1 MIAKTPE
8 ELAKLADAER
18 IKDAGNYLRGTLVE
32 SLQDPLTGA
41 LAEDDAQLSKYH
53 GIYQQDDRD
62 LRDERRRQK
71 LEPRYQFMVRI
82 RVPGGVC
89 TPMQW
94 LDVDRIANTWCNRT
108 IRLTS
113 RQTFQLHGVAKR
125 NLKSTIAEINAALL
139 DTIAACGDV
148 NRNVM
153 CHSNPYQ
160 SRLHAEVYEYARR
173 ISEHLLP
180 RATAYHEIWLDK
192 AELSG
197 LPAQTKPG
205 YEELLSSSRKDE
217 EPIYGKYYL
226 PRKFKIALAVPP
238 SNDVDIF
245 ANDLGFI
252 AIAEDNHLLGFNV
265 TAGGGLSL
273 THGETSTYPRLAD
286 VIGYCLKNKALQVAE
301 EIVKIQRD
309 NGDRI
314 NRKHARFKYT
324 LEDRGV
330 EWLKFEL
337 NRRLGWNMEP
347 ARPFIFEHS
356 GDRYGWVE
364 GANDTWHRTL
374 FIPNGRI
381 ADTDDHPM
389 MTGLREIAKVHDGD
403 FRITANQN
411 LLIGQVSSER
421 KPAIDA
427 LLEQYRFTDTGQTA
441 LRLNSMACVAFPT
454 CGLAMAESERYFPS
468 LLDKLDL
475 IIKQAGLQRD
485 PILIR
490 MTGCP
495 NGCARSVLAEI
506 GFIGKA
512 PGKYNLY
519 LGGGFYGQRLNKL
532 YRENINEEQIVA
544 ELTPILHRYGR
555 EREPGERFGDF
566 VIRAGYVKEVS
577 AGKDFHL

>member
-1 MIAKTPE
+1 MTYITPE
-8 ELAKLADAER
+8 ELAKRAEVER
-18 IKDAGNYLRGTLVE
+18 IKDASNYLRGTMVK
-32 SLQDPLTGA
+32 SLKDPLTGA
-41 LAEDDAQLSKYH
+41 LAEDDTQLSKYH

-71 LEPRYQFMVRI
+71 LEPRYQFMVRV
-82 RVPGGVC
+82 RLPGGVC
-89 TPMQW
+89 TPTQW
-94 LDVDRIANTWCNRT
+94 LEVDRIANTWCNHT

-113 RQTFQLHGVAKR
+113 RQAYQLHGIVKR
-125 NLKSTIAEINAALL
+125 NLKKTVAEINAALL

-153 CHSNPYQ
+153 CNPNPHQ

-173 ISEHLLP
+173 ISEQLLP
-180 RATAYHEIWLDK
+180 RTTAYHEIWLD
-192 AELSG
+192 
-197 LPAQTKPG
+197 
-205 YEELLSSSRKDE
+205 EELLSSSRQDE
-217 EPIYGKYYL
+217 EPIYGKHYL
-226 PRKFKIALAVPP
+226 PRKFKIAVAVPP
-238 SNDVDIF
+238 SNDVDLF

-252 AIAEDNHLLGFNV
+252 AIAEDNHLLGFNITV
-265 TAGGGLSL
+265 GGGLSM
-273 THGETSTYPRLAD
+273 THGDTETYPRLAD
-286 VIGYCLKNKALQVAE
+286 VIGYCPKNKTLQVAE

-309 NGDRI
+309 KGDRV

-324 LEDRGV
+324 IEDRGV
-330 EWLKFEL
+330 EWFKFEL
-337 NRRLGWNMEP
+337 NRRLGWNIEP
-347 ARPFIFEHS
+347 PRAFAFEHS

-364 GANDTWHRTL
+364 SANDTWHYTL
-374 FIPNGRI
+374 FIQNGRI
-381 ADTDDHPM
+381 LDSEDYPM

-403 FRITANQN
+403 FRLTANQN
-411 LLIGQVSSER
+411 LIIGQVGSKR

-427 LLEQYRFTDTGQTA
+427 LLKKYRLANSYPQTG

-468 LLDKLDL
+468 LLDKLDV
-475 IIKQAGLQRD
+475 IVKQAGLEHD

-532 YRENINEEQIVA
+532 YRENIGEEQILS
-544 ELTPILHRYGR
+544 ELTPIIQHYAR
-555 EREPGERFGDF
+555 ERKPGECFGDF
-566 VIRAGYVKEVS
+566 VIKAGYVKEVL
-577 AGKDFHL
+577 AGKDFHSATR

>member
-1 MIAKTPE
+1 MTELTPE
-8 ELAKLADAER
+8 ELAKRAEVER
-18 IKDAGNYLRGTLVE
+18 IKDASNYLRGTLVK

-41 LAEDDAQLSKYH
+41 LSEDDSQLSKYH

-71 LEPRYQFMVRI
+71 LEPLYQFMVRI
-82 RVPGGVC
+82 RLPGGVC
-89 TPMQW
+89 TPTQW
-94 LDVDRIANTWCNRT
+94 LELDRIANTWCNRS

-113 RQTFQLHGVAKR
+113 RQTFQLHGVVKR
-125 NLKSTIAEINAALL
+125 NLKKTIAEINAALL

-153 CHSNPYQ
+153 CNPNPYQ
-160 SRLHAEVYEYARR
+160 SRLHAQVYEYARR

-180 RATAYHEIWLDK
+180 RTTAYHEIWLD
-192 AELSG
+192 
-197 LPAQTKPG
+197 
-205 YEELLSSSRKDE
+205 EELLSSSRQDE
-217 EPIYGKYYL
+217 EPIYGKHYL

-238 SNDVDIF
+238 SNDVDLF

-252 AIAEDNHLLGFNV
+252 AIAEDDHLLGFNV
-265 TAGGGLSL
+265 TVGGGLSM

-286 VIGYCLKNKALQVAE
+286 VIGYCPKNKALQVAE

-309 NGDRI
+309 FGDRT

-324 LEDRGV
+324 IEDRGV
-330 EWLKFEL
+330 DWLKFEL
-337 NRRLGWNMEP
+337 NRRLGWDIEQ
-347 ARPFIFEHS
+347 ARPFVFEHS

-364 GANDTWHRTL
+364 GANDTWHYTL

-381 ADTDDHPM
+381 LDTPDDLP
-389 MTGLREIAKVHDGD
+389 MTGLREIANVHDGD
-403 FRITANQN
+403 FRLTANQN
-411 LLIGQVSSER
+411 LLIGQVSSKR
-421 KPAIDA
+421 KPVIDE
-427 LLEQYRFTDTGQTA
+427 LLKKYRLDNYRQTG

-454 CGLAMAESERYFPS
+454 CGLAMAESERYLPS

-475 IIKQAGLQRD
+475 IIKEAGIEHD
-485 PILIR
+485 PILVR

-519 LGGGFYGQRLNKL
+519 LGGGFHGQRLNKL
-532 YRENINEEQIVA
+532 YRENINEDRILA
-544 ELTPILHRYGR
+544 ELTPIIQRYAR

-566 VIRAGYVKEVS
+566 AIRAGYVEAVL
-577 AGKDFHL
+577 AGKDFHS

>member
-1 MIAKTPE
+1 MAYVTPE
-8 ELAKLADAER
+8 ELEEELNKRVEVER
-18 IKDAGNYLRGTLVE
+18 IKDASNYLRGTLVK

-41 LAEDDAQLSKYH
+41 LAEDDTQLSKYH

-71 LEPRYQFMVRI
+71 LEPHYQFLVRI

-94 LDVDRIANTWCNRT
+94 LEVDRIANTYCNPA
-108 IRLTS
+108 IRLTT
-113 RQTFQLHGVAKR
+113 RQAYQLHGIVKR
-125 NLKSTIAEINAALL
+125 DLKRTIAEINAALL

-153 CHSNPYQ
+153 CNPNPYQ
-160 SRLHAEVYEYARR
+160 SRLHGEVYEYARR
-173 ISEHLLP
+173 LSEHLTP
-180 RATAYHEIWLDK
+180 RTTAYHEIWLD
-192 AELSG
+192 
-197 LPAQTKPG
+197 
-205 YEELLSSSRKDE
+205 EELLSSSRQDE
-217 EPIYGKYYL
+217 EPIYGKHYL
-226 PRKFKIALAVPP
+226 PRKFKIALAIPP
-238 SNDVDIF
+238 SNDVDLF
-245 ANDLGFI
+245 TNDLGFI
-252 AIAEDNHLLGFNV
+252 AIAEDDHLLGFNV
-265 TAGGGLSL
+265 SVGGGLSM

-286 VIGYCLKNKALQVAE
+286 VIGYCPKHKALQVAE

-309 NGDRI
+309 FGDRT

-324 LEDRGV
+324 IEDRGLD
-330 EWLKFEL
+330 WLKFEL
-337 NRRLGWNMEP
+337 NRRLGWAIEP
-347 ARPFIFEHS
+347 PKPFVFEHS

-364 GANDTWHRTL
+364 GANDAWHHTL

-381 ADTDDHPM
+381 LDTEDCLM

-403 FRITANQN
+403 FRLTANQN
-411 LLIGQVSSER
+411 LIIGQVSSKR
-421 KPAIDA
+421 KPVIDA
-427 LLEQYRFTDTGQTA
+427 LLEKYRLADSHHQTG

-468 LLDKLDL
+468 LLDKLDV
-475 IIKQAGLQRD
+475 IIRQAGLEHD

-495 NGCARSVLAEI
+495 NGCARSSLAEI

-519 LGGGFYGQRLNKL
+519 LGAGFYGQRLNKL
-532 YRENINEEQIVA
+532 YRENINEEQILA
-544 ELTPILHRYGR
+544 ELTPIIQRYAQ
-555 EREPGERFGDF
+555 EREPAERFGDF
-566 VIRAGYVKEVS
+566 VIKAGYVKAVL
-577 AGKDFHL
+577 AGKDFHS

>member
-1 MIAKTPE
+1 MAYVTPE
-8 ELAKLADAER
+8 ELEEELNKRVEVER
-18 IKDAGNYLRGTLVE
+18 IKDASNYLRGTLVK

-41 LAEDDAQLSKYH
+41 LAEDDTQLSKYH

-71 LEPRYQFMVRI
+71 LEPHYQFLVRI

-89 TPMQW
+89 TAMQW
-94 LDVDRIANTWCNRT
+94 LEVDRIANTYCNPA
-108 IRLTS
+108 IRLTT
-113 RQTFQLHGVAKR
+113 RQAYQLHGIVKR
-125 NLKSTIAEINAALL
+125 DLKRTIAEINAALL

-153 CHSNPYQ
+153 CNPNPYQ
-160 SRLHAEVYEYARR
+160 SRLHGEVYEYARR
-173 ISEHLLP
+173 LSEHLTP
-180 RATAYHEIWLDK
+180 RTTAYHEIWLD
-192 AELSG
+192 
-197 LPAQTKPG
+197 
-205 YEELLSSSRKDE
+205 EELLSSSRQDE
-217 EPIYGKYYL
+217 EPIYGKHYL
-226 PRKFKIALAVPP
+226 PRKFKIALAIPP
-238 SNDVDIF
+238 SNDVDLF

-252 AIAEDNHLLGFNV
+252 AITEDDHLLGFNV
-265 TAGGGLSL
+265 SVGGGLSM

-286 VIGYCLKNKALQVAE
+286 VIGYCPKHKTLQVAE

-309 NGDRI
+309 FGDRT

-324 LEDRGV
+324 IEDRGLD
-330 EWLKFEL
+330 WLKFEL
-337 NRRLGWNMEP
+337 NRRLGWAMEP
-347 ARPFIFEHS
+347 PKPFVFEHS

-364 GANDTWHRTL
+364 GANDAWHHTL

-381 ADTDDHPM
+381 LDTEDYPM

-403 FRITANQN
+403 FRLTANQN
-411 LLIGQVSSER
+411 LIIGQVSSKR
-421 KPAIDA
+421 KPVIDA
-427 LLEQYRFTDTGQTA
+427 LLEKYRLADTHDQTG

-454 CGLAMAESERYFPS
+454 CGLAMAESERYLPS
-468 LLDKLDL
+468 LLDKLDV
-475 IIKQAGLQRD
+475 IIKQAGLEYD

-495 NGCARSVLAEI
+495 NGCARSSLAEI

-519 LGGGFYGQRLNKL
+519 LGAGFYGQRLNKL
-532 YRENINEEQIVA
+532 YRENINEEQILA
-544 ELTPILHRYGR
+544 ELTPIIQRYAQ

-566 VIRAGYVKEVS
+566 VIKAGYVKAVL
-577 AGKDFHL
+577 AGKDFHW

>member
-1 MIAKTPE
+1 MAYVTPE
-8 ELAKLADAER
+8 ELEEELNKRVDVER
-18 IKDAGNYLRGTLVE
+18 IKDASNYLRGTLVK

-41 LAEDDAQLSKYH
+41 LAEDDTQLSKYH

-71 LEPRYQFMVRI
+71 LEPHYQFLVRI

-89 TPMQW
+89 TAMQW
-94 LDVDRIANTWCNRT
+94 LEVDRIANTYCNPA
-108 IRLTS
+108 IRLTT
-113 RQTFQLHGVAKR
+113 RQAYQLHGIVKR
-125 NLKSTIAEINAALL
+125 DLKRTIAEINAALL

-153 CHSNPYQ
+153 CNPNPYQ
-160 SRLHAEVYEYARR
+160 SRLHGEVYEYARR
-173 ISEHLLP
+173 LSEHLTP
-180 RATAYHEIWLDK
+180 RTTAYHEIWLD
-192 AELSG
+192 
-197 LPAQTKPG
+197 
-205 YEELLSSSRKDE
+205 EELLSSSRQDE
-217 EPIYGKYYL
+217 EPIYGKHYL
-226 PRKFKIALAVPP
+226 PRKFKIALAIPP
-238 SNDVDIF
+238 SNDVDLF

-252 AIAEDNHLLGFNV
+252 AITEDDHLLGFNV
-265 TAGGGLSL
+265 SVGGGLSM

-286 VIGYCLKNKALQVAE
+286 VIGYCPKHKTLQVAE

-309 NGDRI
+309 FGDRT

-324 LEDRGV
+324 IEDRGLD
-330 EWLKFEL
+330 WLKFEL
-337 NRRLGWNMEP
+337 NRRLGWAMEP
-347 ARPFIFEHS
+347 PKPFVFEHS

-364 GANDTWHRTL
+364 GANDAWHHTL

-381 ADTDDHPM
+381 LDTEDCPM

-403 FRITANQN
+403 FRLTANQN
-411 LLIGQVSSER
+411 LIIGQVSSKR
-421 KPAIDA
+421 KPVIDA
-427 LLEQYRFTDTGQTA
+427 LLEKYRLADSHDQTG

-468 LLDKLDL
+468 LVDKLDV
-475 IIKQAGLQRD
+475 IIKQAGLEHD

-495 NGCARSVLAEI
+495 NGCARSSLAEI

-519 LGGGFYGQRLNKL
+519 LGAGFYGQRLNKL
-532 YRENINEEQIVA
+532 YRENINEEQILA
-544 ELTPILHRYGR
+544 ELTPIIQRYAQ

-566 VIRAGYVKEVS
+566 VIKAGYVKAVL
-577 AGKDFHL
+577 AGKDFHC

>member
-1 MIAKTPE
+1 MTDITPE
-8 ELAKLADAER
+8 QLAKQSEVER
-18 IKDAGNYLRGTLVE
+18 IKDASNYLRGTLVK

-41 LAEDDAQLSKYH
+41 LSEDDTQLCKYH

-82 RVPGGVC
+82 RLPGGIC
-89 TPMQW
+89 TPTQW
-94 LDVDRIANTWCNRT
+94 LEVDRIANTWCNNT

-113 RQTFQLHGVAKR
+113 RQTFQLHGIVKR
-125 NLKSTIAEINAALL
+125 NLKKTIAEINAALL

-153 CHSNPYQ
+153 CNPNPQQ
-160 SRLHAEVYEYARR
+160 SRLHEEVYEYARR

-180 RATAYHEIWLDK
+180 RTTAYHEIWLD
-192 AELSG
+192 
-197 LPAQTKPG
+197 
-205 YEELLSSSRKDE
+205 EELLSSSRQDE
-217 EPIYGKYYL
+217 EPIYGKRYL
-226 PRKFKIALAVPP
+226 PRKFKIAVAIPP
-238 SNDVDIF
+238 SNDVDLF

-265 TAGGGLSL
+265 TAGGGLSM

-286 VIGYCLKNKALQVAE
+286 VIGYCPKSKTLQVAE
-301 EIVKIQRD
+301 EIVTIQHD
-309 NGDRI
+309 FGDRTQ
-314 NRKHARFKYT
+314 RKHARFKYT
-324 LEDRGV
+324 IEDRGID
-330 EWLKFEL
+330 WLMFEL
-337 NRRLGWNMEP
+337 NRRLGWNLEP
-347 ARPFIFEHS
+347 PRPYIFEHS

-364 GANDTWHRTL
+364 GANDTWHYTL
-374 FIPNGRI
+374 FIQNGRI
-381 ADTDDHPM
+381 LDTEIYPM

-403 FRITANQN
+403 FRLTANQN
-411 LLIGQVSSER
+411 LMIGQVSSKR
-421 KPAIDA
+421 KPVINA
-427 LLEQYRFTDTGQTA
+427 LLEKYRLAKGHQTA

-468 LLDKLDL
+468 LLDKLDK
-475 IIKQAGLQRD
+475 IVKQAGLGND

-495 NGCARSVLAEI
+495 NGCARSVLGEI

-519 LGGGFYGQRLNKL
+519 LGAGFYGQRLNKL
-532 YRENINEEQIVA
+532 YRENINEEQILA
-544 ELTPILHRYGR
+544 ELTPILQRYAR
-555 EREPGERFGDF
+555 EREPGQRFGDF
-566 VIRAGYVKEVS
+566 VIKAGYVREVL
-577 AGKDFHL
+577 AGRDFHL

>member
-1 MIAKTPE
+1 MTELTPE
-8 ELAKLADAER
+8 ELAKRAEVER
-18 IKDAGNYLRGTLVE
+18 IKDASNYLRGTLVK

-41 LAEDDAQLSKYH
+41 LAEDDTQLSKYH

-71 LEPRYQFMVRI
+71 LEPHYQFLVRI

-89 TPMQW
+89 TATQW
-94 LDVDRIANTWCNRT
+94 LEVDRIANTWCNNT

-113 RQTFQLHGVAKR
+113 RQAFQLHGIVKR
-125 NLKSTIAEINAALL
+125 DLKKTIAEINAALL

-153 CHSNPYQ
+153 CNPNPHQ

-173 ISEHLLP
+173 INEHLTP
-180 RATAYHEIWLDK
+180 RTTAYHEIWLD
-192 AELSG
+192 
-197 LPAQTKPG
+197 
-205 YEELLSSSRKDE
+205 EELLSSTRQDE
-217 EPIYGKYYL
+217 EPIYGKHYL
-226 PRKFKIALAVPP
+226 PRKFKIAIAIPP
-238 SNDVDIF
+238 SNDVDLF

-252 AIAEDNHLLGFNV
+252 AIAEDDHLLGFNV
-265 TAGGGLSL
+265 TVGGGLSM
-273 THGETSTYPRLAD
+273 THGDTSTYPRLAD
-286 VIGYCLKNKALQVAE
+286 VIGYCPKNKTLQVAE

-309 NGDRI
+309 FGDRTQ
-314 NRKHARFKYT
+314 RKHARFKYT

-330 EWLKFEL
+330 DWLKFEL
-337 NRRLGWNMEP
+337 NRRLGWNLEP
-347 ARPFIFEHS
+347 PRPFVFEHS

-364 GANDTWHRTL
+364 GANDAWHYTL

-381 ADTDDHPM
+381 LDTEDCPM

-403 FRITANQN
+403 FRLTANQN
-411 LLIGQVSSER
+411 LLIGQVSSKR
-421 KPAIDA
+421 KPVIDA
-427 LLEQYRFTDTGQTA
+427 LLEKYRLANTHDQTG

-454 CGLAMAESERYFPS
+454 CGLAMAESERYLPS
-468 LLDKLDL
+468 LLDKLDV
-475 IIKQAGLQRD
+475 IIKQAGLEHD

-519 LGGGFYGQRLNKL
+519 LGAGFYGQRLNKL
-532 YRENINEEQIVA
+532 YRENINEEQILA
-544 ELTPILHRYGR
+544 ELSPIIQRYAQ

-566 VIRAGYVKEVS
+566 VIKAGYVKAVL
-577 AGKDFHL
+577 AGKDFHW

>member
-1 MIAKTPE
+1 MAYVTPE
-8 ELAKLADAER
+8 ELEEELTKRVEVER
-18 IKDAGNYLRGTLVE
+18 IKDASNYLRGTLVK

-41 LAEDDAQLSKYH
+41 LAEDDTQLSKYH

-71 LEPRYQFMVRI
+71 LEPHYQFLVRI

-89 TPMQW
+89 TPTQW
-94 LDVDRIANTWCNRT
+94 LEVDRIANTYCNPA
-108 IRLTS
+108 IRLTT
-113 RQTFQLHGVAKR
+113 RQAYQLHGIVKR
-125 NLKSTIAEINAALL
+125 DLKRTIAEINAALL

-153 CHSNPYQ
+153 CNPNPYQ
-160 SRLHAEVYEYARR
+160 SRLHGEVYEYARR
-173 ISEHLLP
+173 LSEHLTP
-180 RATAYHEIWLDK
+180 RTTAYHEIWLD
-192 AELSG
+192 
-197 LPAQTKPG
+197 
-205 YEELLSSSRKDE
+205 EELLSSSRQDE
-217 EPIYGKYYL
+217 EPIYGKHYL
-226 PRKFKIALAVPP
+226 PRKFKIALAIPP
-238 SNDVDIF
+238 SNDVDLF

-252 AIAEDNHLLGFNV
+252 AITEDDHLLGFNV
-265 TAGGGLSL
+265 AVGGGLSM

-286 VIGYCLKNKALQVAE
+286 VIGYCPKHKTLQVAE

-309 NGDRI
+309 FGDRT

-324 LEDRGV
+324 IEDRGLD
-330 EWLKFEL
+330 WLKFEL
-337 NRRLGWNMEP
+337 NRRLGWNIEP
-347 ARPFIFEHS
+347 PRPFVFEHS

-364 GANDTWHRTL
+364 GANDAWHHTL

-381 ADTDDHPM
+381 LDTEDYPM

-403 FRITANQN
+403 FRLTANQN
-411 LLIGQVSSER
+411 LIIGQVSSKR
-421 KPAIDA
+421 KPVIDA
-427 LLEQYRFTDTGQTA
+427 LLEKYRLANTHDQTG

-468 LLDKLDL
+468 LLDKLDV
-475 IIKQAGLQRD
+475 IIKQAGLEHD

-495 NGCARSVLAEI
+495 NGCARSSLAEI

-519 LGGGFYGQRLNKL
+519 LGAGFYGQRLNKL
-532 YRENINEEQIVA
+532 YRENINEEQILA
-544 ELTPILHRYGR
+544 ELSPIIQRYAQ

-566 VIRAGYVKEVS
+566 VIKAGYVKAVL
-577 AGKDFHL
+577 AGKDFHW